1 MTETVFISTQYSELI
16 LLVFLGVPNYPPPTF
31 QEAMGMIPAPKSSAL
46 AQLSSATSAA
56 RETDH
61 CLQTWHHQS
70 ESETSIGR
78 TSSTGVPSTSASEES
93 LEMISPQPEDQEIE
107 FPPCLVSSPR
117 SLSST
122 DTSISPTSDSLT
134 RGQAKSKMASTLD
147 LNDPD
152 EDIDHGHA
160 PEPGLVR
167 TCTKKRFLSLSPLRT
182 LFPPKQHQAMHAR
195 ALSAHPPGTSPYCG
209 SRSAHFFRSTTSLAS
224 ASVLRFPIFGASS
237 LTISGNNDRQTDDAK
252 PTGGKSNRKLLPS
265 KNREKEK
272 QRLNED
278 GTSDNESFESWEV
291 LGRDGEVES
300 RRIGNEPHSLIV
312 SPSDPLS
319 PEVINSEVSQ
329 TRSLSFTYGAP
340 PDPIT
345 LSPID
350 PTPIPTHLPS
360 TQTASSCTEPHPLSL
375 RDRKIQEAIQPFLNR
390 QPKRHRGSHRKSK
403 VKVAPSTTTV
413 SPPVL
418 SGAGPPVT
426 RVRTKMNQVVNN
438 NQNEQQQTILTVVA
452 NSIDMVVPR
461 SQERPEDQD
470 INTAEGN
477 AMIVDMNG
485 HEFQKALNTPL
496 PSSPIHAPSPVIH
509 SNASVLRPESL
520 ASFSSSVNI
529 CHSSPKASRPI
540 QDEDGAMLGN
550 DGRREVGVQL
560 ISPGPTLSVT
570 KMLGTQE
577 ETVDCVWKHHST
589 PYEALVTSL
598 NSSLRNS
605 PSRTTSSPVKIQKQF
620 DTTPVMS
627 STSQGSQRRHYQGR
641 PLPRLP
647 SQTSQSNPSRNAVV
661 DSIYAGHE
669 MYPPSGRPNTSMVPE
684 GLLIDLEHDDQDT
697 SEASTPPFNDHI
709 YQMNISSAPMTP
721 KLDSSVSS
729 LISSPDHSDHS
740 LLLSSSADLSSF
752 RNLPEMTDLEILAT
766 TLGEGNQNGSRGM
779 DNEVGMLS

>member
-1 MTETVFISTQYSELI
+1 
-16 LLVFLGVPNYPPPTF
+16 
-31 QEAMGMIPAPKSSAL
+31 MIPAPKSSAL
-46 AQLSSATSAA
+46 AQSSSSTSAV
-56 RETDH
+56 RETNH
-61 CLQTWHHQS
+61 CLQTRHHQS

-78 TSSTGVPSTSASEES
+78 ASSTEVPSTSESEES
-93 LEMISPQPEDQEIE
+93 LEMISPQPEDQGIE

-122 DTSISPTSDSLT
+122 DTSISPTSDSLM
-134 RGQAKSKMASTLD
+134 RGQAKSKMASILD

-160 PEPGLVR
+160 TEPGLVR

-182 LFPPKQHQAMHAR
+182 LFPPKQHQAMQAR
-195 ALSAHPPGTSPYCG
+195 ALSAHPPGTSPYSG

-224 ASVLRFPIFGASS
+224 ASVLRFPYFGASS

-252 PTGGKSNRKLLPS
+252 PIGGKLNRKLLPS
-265 KNREKEK
+265 MNREKEK

-278 GTSDNESFESWEV
+278 GTSDSESFESWEV

-300 RRIGNEPHSLIV
+300 QQIESEPRSPIV

-319 PEVINSEVSQ
+319 PEVISSEVSP
-329 TRSLSFTYGAP
+329 TRSLSFTNGAP

-345 LSPID
+345 LSPVN
-350 PTPIPTHLPS
+350 PMLIPT
-360 TQTASSCTEPHPLSL
+360 TQTTSSCTEPHPLSL
-375 RDRKIQEAIQPFLNR
+375 RDRKIQEAIQPLLNR

-403 VKVAPSTTTV
+403 VKVAPNTITV

-418 SGAGPPVT
+418 SGPPVT
-426 RVRTKMNQVVNN
+426 RVRTKMNQVVNS

-452 NSIDMVVPR
+452 NNVDMVVPR
-461 SQERPEDQD
+461 LQEHPEDQD
-470 INTAEGN
+470 INVAEGN
-477 AMIVDMNG
+477 AIIVDMNG

-496 PSSPIHAPSPVIH
+496 PSSPIHAPSPVIN

-529 CHSSPKASRPI
+529 GRSSPKASGPI
-540 QDEDGAMLGN
+540 QDENGVMLGN
-550 DGRREVGVQL
+550 DGRRKVGVQPMSL
-560 ISPGPTLSVT
+560 GPTPKVT
-570 KMLGTQE
+570 EMPDTQE
-577 ETVDCVWKHHST
+577 ETVDCVRKHHST
-589 PYEALVTSL
+589 PCEALVTSL

-605 PSRTTSSPVKIQKQF
+605 PSPTTSSPVKIQEQF

-627 STSQGSQRRHYQGR
+627 STSQASQRRHYQGR

-647 SQTSQSNPSRNAVV
+647 SQALQSTPSRNAVV
-661 DSIYAGHE
+661 DSIYAGYE
-669 MYPPSGRPNTSMVPE
+669 MYPSSGRPNTSVVPE

-697 SEASTPPFNDHI
+697 SGASTPPFNDHI
-709 YQMNISSAPMTP
+709 YQMNISSIPMTP
-721 KLDSSVSS
+721 KLDSPVSS
-729 LISSPDHSDHS
+729 SISSPDHSDRF
-740 LLLSSSADLSSF
+740 LLLSSPADLSSF
-752 RNLPEMTDLEILAT
+752 RNLPEMTDLEILAA
-766 TLGEGNQNGSRGM
+766 TLGEENQNGSKDT